1 MDTPRISLDEFMD
14 KHPPRK
20 RRESIFS
27 KYKKEILILRRKGY
41 TIPQIVTFFELVVG
55 QKVSRFSVRNYLYY
69 LSSLNKQTPTAVQK
83 TDPEP
88 TDADSKGVSHHN
100 SQPPQKETSPAS
112 PPSPVG
118 NLSRTAKKQKMESR
132 VDQYDT

>member
-55 QKVSRFSVRNYLYY
+55 QKVSRFSVRNYL
-69 LSSLNKQTPTAVQK
+69 SSLTKQTPTPVQK
-83 TDPEP
+83 TNPEP
-88 TDADSKGVSHHN
+88 TDADSKGLTHVFFGEDVC
-100 SQPPQKETSPAS
+100 P
-112 PPSPVG
+112 
-118 NLSRTAKKQKMESR
+118 
-132 VDQYDT
+132 